1 MARRK
6 CKVILGFALALLSL
20 PAAHAADLDIGALFD
35 RAEAAGRVGI
45 ARKTKLVDGRSAHPG
60 EVIVTVI
67 KGEGKETQS
76 AAAEAGDV
84 VIRNRCPATGNE
96 QYLVEAARLP
106 SRYDG
111 PLAAPDATGWQPYR
125 PKGIDVRF
133 FSSKRARGRSPSPPP
148 GARRWSHARATR
160 SFAIQPIPKTL
171 TASPPPLS
179 SAPTKSWH
187 RPHITEPLSQPQAA
201 GIREL
206 DLPRAA
212 HQPRASPPDMGRFHS
227 PARLAGERY
236 GSEFER
242 KVHGRELT
250 SYSNGA
256 GTLP

>member
-35 RAEAAGRVGI
+35 RAEAAGRVGV

-60 EVIVTVI
+60 EVIVTII

-76 AAAEAGDV
+76 APAETGDV

-111 PLAAPDATGWQPYR
+111 PLAAPDAGGWQPYR

-133 FSSKRARGRSPSPPP
+133 FVVEESEGTFTFTAPWGEEMV
-148 GARRWSHARATR
+148 
-160 SFAIQPIPKTL
+160 
-171 TASPPPLS
+171 ASPGDAVVRDPADPKDTYRVAAAAFECTYEVV
-179 SAPTKSWH
+179 AP
-187 RPHITEPLSQPQAA
+187 
-201 GIREL
+201 
-206 DLPRAA
+206 
-212 HQPRASPPDMGRFHS
+212 
-227 PARLAGERY
+227 PAR
-236 GSEFER
+236 
-242 KVHGRELT
+242 
-250 SYSNGA
+250 N
-256 GTLP
+256 

>member
-45 ARKTKLVDGRSAHPG
+45 ARKMKLVDGRSAHPG
-60 EVIVTVI
+60 EVIVTII

-76 AAAEAGDV
+76 APAETGDV

-111 PLAAPDATGWQPYR
+111 PLAAPDAGGWQPYR

-133 FSSKRARGRSPSPPP
+133 FLVEESEGTFTFTAPWGEEMVARPGDAVVRDPADPKDTYRVAAAAFECTYEVVAPP
-148 GARRWSHARATR
+148 
-160 SFAIQPIPKTL
+160 
-171 TASPPPLS
+171 
-179 SAPTKSWH
+179 
-187 RPHITEPLSQPQAA
+187 
-201 GIREL
+201 
-206 DLPRAA
+206 A
-212 HQPRASPPDMGRFHS
+212 H
-227 PARLAGERY
+227 
-236 GSEFER
+236 
-242 KVHGRELT
+242 
-250 SYSNGA
+250 N
-256 GTLP
+256 